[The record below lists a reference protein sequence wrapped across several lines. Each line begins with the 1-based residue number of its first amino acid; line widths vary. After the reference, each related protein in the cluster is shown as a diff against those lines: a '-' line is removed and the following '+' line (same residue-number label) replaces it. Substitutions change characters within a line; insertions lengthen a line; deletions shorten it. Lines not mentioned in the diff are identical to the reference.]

1 MTLSKYEAWL
11 QTAKTGE
18 VLEYHNGYLARDRF
32 YNNTTRDIANLF
44 YRVASNNMVE
54 LYQKRLKHGNVNHD
68 PVFQYLAK
76 KI

>member
-1 MTLSKYEAWL
+1 MSISRYEAWI
-11 QTAKTGE
+11 QVAKPGE

-32 YNNTTRDIANLF
+32 YNNTVRDVANLF
-44 YRVASNNMVE
+44 HRVASNNMVE
-54 LYQKRLKHGNVNHD
+54 LYQKKLKHGSTNHD